1 MALSATEQ
9 AAALKRTP
17 LHAAH
22 VRAGARMVPFA
33 GWDMPVQYEGV
44 RQEHVAVRTA
54 AGVFDVSHMGEIATH
69 GPGAADFL
77 QRLLSNDIRKI
88 EPGGAQYALLC
99 REDGGVLDDLF
110 TYRLETAGGEE
121 RFLTVVNASNADSDF
136 DWIKRQAD
144 AFDDVEVSDVSA
156 DYAML
161 AVQGPRAVDIVGGM
175 LDGEI
180 PGRFRHA
187 EAMIAGAA
195 ALVCRTGYTGED
207 GVELLI
213 EPDAAPAVWDALL
226 AAGVT
231 PAGLGARDTL
241 RLEVCYPLY
250 GNDLSADRTPVE
262 AGLKWACA
270 LDTDFVGAPRLR
282 EQAEQGTTEK
292 LAPFVFTGPG
302 IPRPECVVLHDGEPV
317 GTVTSGTLS
326 PCMDVGIGMAYVR
339 ADLAQPGTD
348 VTVDVR
354 GKQRPARVSK
364 KPLYEKGD

>member
-1 MALSATEQ
+1 MPLSAT
-9 AAALKRTP
+9 AAALKHTP
-17 LHAAH
+17 LHDAH
-22 VRAGARMVPFA
+22 LRAGARLVPFA
-33 GWDMPVQYEGV
+33 GWEMPVQYEGV

-54 AGVFDVSHMGEIATH
+54 AGVFDVSHMGEIATR
-69 GPGAADFL
+69 GPRAGEFL
-77 QRLLSNDIRKI
+77 QYLLSNDVRKI

-110 TYRLETAGGEE
+110 TYRFAPAEGEE

-136 DWIKRQAD
+136 DWFRRHAD
-144 AFDDVEVSDVSA
+144 GFDGVEVADVSSE
-156 DYAML
+156 YAML
-161 AVQGPRAVDIVGGM
+161 ALQGPRAVEALGGLIEGDI
-175 LDGEI
+175 
-180 PGRFRHA
+180 PARFRHA
-187 EAMIAGAA
+187 DATVAGVP

-213 EPDAAPAVWDALL
+213 EPGGAAAVWDALL
-226 AAGVT
+226 EAGVA

-250 GNDLSADRTPVE
+250 GNDLSAERTPVE

-270 LDTDFVGAPRLR
+270 LDTDFVGVERLR
-282 EQAEQGTTEK
+282 EQAEHGTAEK
-292 LAPFVFTGPG
+292 LAPFVFTGQG
-302 IPRPECVVLHDGEPV
+302 IPRPECAVLYEGETV

-326 PCMDVGIGMAYVR
+326 PCMDIGIGMAYVR

-348 VTVDVR
+348 LTVDVR

-364 KPLYEKGD
+364 KPLYDKGD